1 MLLTFNLFYKAA
13 FKIIQTFVTEK
24 INRLMALLL
33 FKWLTLSLLA
43 FAAPTAGAG
52 AGAKG
57 PVAAEMRHPFYV
69 SVTEISHNRQSQ
81 SLEITCKIFADDL
94 EDILKKNYKT
104 TVNLTAAAQQEQND
118 RLVND
123 YFTRHLALAAD
134 GRPVKLSFVGF
145 EKDSESAYC
154 YFEVP
159 GIASL
164 KKLDVS
170 ISILQD
176 LTPEQINIMH
186 VTVNGNR
193 KSYKL
198 NYPHK
203 EASFAF

>member
-1 MLLTFNLFYKAA
+1 
-13 FKIIQTFVTEK
+13 
-24 INRLMALLL
+24 MALLL
-33 FKWLTLSLLA
+33 YKWLTLSLLA
-43 FAAPTAGAG
+43 FTAPAPGTSAGAD
-52 AGAKG
+52 APA
-57 PVAAEMRHPFYV
+57 AAEVRHPFYV
-69 SVTEISHNRQSQ
+69 SVTEISHNRQSK
-81 SLEITCKIFADDL
+81 SLEVTCKIFADDL

-104 TVNLTAAAQQEQND
+104 TVNLTAAAQQAQND
-118 RLVND
+118 RLIND
-123 YFTRHLALAAD
+123 YFTRHLALATD
-134 GRPVKLSFVGF
+134 GKPVKLSYVGF

-159 GIASL
+159 NIAAL
-164 KKLDVS
+164 QKLDVS

-203 EASFAF
+203 QASFTF